1 MAAVF
6 AGFLLALMLRYPMQS
21 VQAAA
26 DGLHTFAQGVLPA
39 LFPYMAL
46 CQLLSPALAR
56 MRRVPRALPVTALAF
71 LGGSPGGAR
80 LIALLCAQGALSP
93 RQTRMLAALTG
104 TCSPM
109 FLLGTVSAWACS
121 HALGVCLLLSHWMG
135 AALCA
140 LCVRAFDRS
149 EMPQSAAPGSSPPP
163 ETPPSLASAVQGSA
177 QAMLTVGGCI
187 ALMTV
192 AARLCACAF
201 PALGSGAQAA
211 LHAAL
216 EMAGGAHAILSL
228 GLPPRTA
235 AVCVCAAVSF
245 GGVSVLLQNL
255 SFLRTVGISVPYLAL
270 CRALHALFAAALC
283 RLLYPLLSRALP
295 AAAFPLGAAAADIA
309 GFPALP
315 ALWILLGLAA
325 LGLDRRRARVRRARR
340 ATSLRT

>member
-1 MAAVF
+1 
-6 AGFLLALMLRYPMQS
+6 
-21 VQAAA
+21 
-26 DGLHTFAQGVLPA
+26 
-39 LFPYMAL
+39 
-46 CQLLSPALAR
+46 
-56 MRRVPRALPVTALAF
+56 
-71 LGGSPGGAR
+71 
-80 LIALLCAQGALSP
+80 
-93 RQTRMLAALTG
+93 
-104 TCSPM
+104 
-109 FLLGTVSAWACS
+109 
-121 HALGVCLLLSHWMG
+121 
-135 AALCA
+135 
-140 LCVRAFDRS
+140 
-149 EMPQSAAPGSSPPP
+149 
-163 ETPPSLASAVQGSA
+163 
-177 QAMLTVGGCI
+177 MLTVGGCI

-201 PALGSGAQAA
+201 PARGSGAQAA

>member
-26 DGLHTFAQGVLPA
+26 DGLRTFAQGVLPA
-39 LFPYMAL
+39 LFPYMVL
-46 CQLLSPALAR
+46 CQLLSPALSR

-80 LIALLCAQGALSP
+80 LIALLCAQGALTP
-93 RQTRMLAALTG
+93 RQMRTFAALTG

-121 HALGVCLLLSHWMG
+121 HALGVCLLLSHWLG

-140 LCVRAFDRS
+140 LCVRAFDRCGAS
-149 EMPQSAAPGSSPPP
+149 PSAALPPQP
-163 ETPPSLASAVQGSA
+163 LAPQGISLACAIQGSA

-216 EMAGGAHAILSL
+216 EMAGGTHAILSL

-245 GGVSVLLQNL
+245 GGISVLLQNL
-255 SFLRTVGISVPYLAL
+255 SFLRPVGISVPYLTL
-270 CRALHALFAAALC
+270 CRALHALFAASLC

-295 AAAFPLGAAAADIA
+295 AAAFPVASPAAGAAA
-309 GFPALP
+309 FPMLS
-315 ALWILLGLAA
+315 ALWIMAGLAA
-325 LGLDRRRARVRRARR
+325 LGLGKRHARARQINSARG
-340 ATSLRT
+340 